1 MADQPP
7 AHTDPASVEPGST
20 GGSGPPMA
28 EHRRKAAVRFI
39 FIAALLDILAIGV
52 IIPVLPRLIQSFTH
66 GDIGRAAD
74 YVGIFGAVWALMQ
87 FVFSPIQ
94 GALSDRFG
102 RRPVLLISIFG
113 LGADYVLMALAPNLA
128 WLFLGR
134 VISGITAASF
144 STANAY
150 IADITPP
157 EKRAAAFG
165 MMGATFGI
173 GFVLGP
179 TLGGLCSAISPR
191 LPFWVSAGLAFAN
204 GMYGLFVLPESLP
217 KEKRAPFKIANANPL
232 GSFRLLAS
240 YPGLIA
246 LATIMFL
253 FFLAHQVLQS
263 TSVLYATFR
272 YGWDGRAMGLLLGLV
287 GICSIVVQAGVV
299 RPFVKK
305 FKERGALYTGLLF
318 AAAGMAVW
326 GWAPAGLWFWLGV
339 PVFSLAGLVQPG
351 VQGMMTR
358 RVAANE
364 QGRLQGAN
372 SAVMAMAGLVGPI
385 MFTQVFHHAI
395 AGAHAVPGLPFFLAS
410 SLLAL
415 ALVLAL
421 STRKARPDA
430 GAKAPVAEPEL
441 GPQVEG
447 AIVAP

>member
-1 MADQPP
+1 MAEIPP
-7 AHTDPASVEPGST
+7 PPLEPLSIEPASTSA
-20 GGSGPPMA
+20 SGPPMA

-74 YVGIFGAVWALMQ
+74 YVGVFGAVWALMQ
-87 FVFSPIQ
+87 FIFSPIQ

-179 TLGGLCSAISPR
+179 TLGGLCSTISPR

-204 GMYGLFVLPESLP
+204 GLYGLFVLPESLP
-217 KEKRAPFKIANANPL
+217 KEKRAPFRIANANPL
-232 GSFRLLAS
+232 GSFRLLAA
-240 YPGLIA
+240 YPGLLA
-246 LATIMFL
+246 LAGIMFL

-263 TSVLYATFR
+263 TSVLYATYR
-272 YGWDGRAMGLLLGLV
+272 YGWAGWVMGALLGLV
-287 GICSIVVQAGVV
+287 GVCSIIVQGGVV
-299 RPFVKK
+299 RPFVKR
-305 FKERGALYTGLLF
+305 FKERGALYTGLIF
-318 AAAGMAVW
+318 AVAGMAIW
-326 GWAPAGLWFWLGV
+326 GWAPVSLWFWLGV
-339 PVFSLAGLVQPG
+339 PVFSLSGLVQPG

-358 RVAANE
+358 RVGADE

-372 SAVMAMAGLVGPI
+372 SAVMAMAGLVGPL

-395 AGAHAVPGLPFFLAS
+395 AGPHGHPGIPFYLAS
-410 SLLAL
+410 GLLGLALLLAL
-415 ALVLAL
+415 G
-421 STRKARPDA
+421 TRKARTD
-430 GAKAPVAEPEL
+430 GGVKALAT
-441 GPQVEG
+441 EG

>member
-1 MADQPP
+1 MADHPP
-7 AHTDPASVEPGST
+7 AHVDPIHVEPGST
-20 GGSGPPMA
+20 TAHGPPMA

-52 IIPVLPRLIQSFTH
+52 IVPVLPRLVQSFTH

-74 YVGIFGAVWALMQ
+74 YVGLFGAVWALMQ

-113 LGADYVLMALAPNLA
+113 LGADYVLMAVAPNIA

-179 TLGGLCSAISPR
+179 ALGGMLSGISPR
-191 LPFWVSAGLAFAN
+191 LPFWASAGLAFAN

-217 KEKRAPFKIANANPL
+217 KEKRAPFRIANANPM

-240 YPGLIA
+240 
-246 LATIMFL
+246 
-253 FFLAHQVLQS
+253 
-263 TSVLYATFR
+263 
-272 YGWDGRAMGLLLGLV
+272 
-287 GICSIVVQAGVV
+287 
-299 RPFVKK
+299 
-305 FKERGALYTGLLF
+305 
-318 AAAGMAVW
+318 
-326 GWAPAGLWFWLGV
+326 
-339 PVFSLAGLVQPG
+339 
-351 VQGMMTR
+351 
-358 RVAANE
+358 
-364 QGRLQGAN
+364 
-372 SAVMAMAGLVGPI
+372 
-385 MFTQVFHHAI
+385 
-395 AGAHAVPGLPFFLAS
+395 
-410 SLLAL
+410 
-415 ALVLAL
+415 
-421 STRKARPDA
+421 
-430 GAKAPVAEPEL
+430 
-441 GPQVEG
+441 
-447 AIVAP
+447 